1 MKNKNFFMVDLKK
14 IKNACSTLWGTPQ
27 RQVAFGG
34 AYNVVAGYFL
44 LASFF
49 PSTEKVAKYVS
60 FANANSSSFAKQNSL
75 SKTVGLAT

>member
-1 MKNKNFFMVDLKK
+1 MAFLKK
-14 IKNACSTLWGTPQ
+14 TLAPHCGERPKGKSLLEARTMLW
-27 RQVAFGG
+27 RAI
-34 AYNVVAGYFL
+34 FL

-75 SKTVGLAT
+75 SKTVGLATQ